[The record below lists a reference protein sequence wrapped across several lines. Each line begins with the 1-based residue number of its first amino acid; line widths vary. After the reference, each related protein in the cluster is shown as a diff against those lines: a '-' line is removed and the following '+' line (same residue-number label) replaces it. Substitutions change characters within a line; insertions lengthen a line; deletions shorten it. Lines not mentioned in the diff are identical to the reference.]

1 MSGSLPGM
9 RSTYLA
15 VCAQRSGVGC
25 RQREEVPSME
35 LHQHGAQH
43 PAADLI
49 GDVGVLRLPLLLLG
63 GDLHEVA
70 AVP

>member
-1 MSGSLPGM
+1 MSDSLPGM
-9 RSTYLA
+9 RSTDLA
-15 VCAQRSGVGC
+15 ACAQRSGVG

-43 PAADLI
+43 PAADLTGAI
-49 GDVGVLRLPLLLLG
+49 RGLRLPLLLLG